1 MQDHT
6 SGHHPCVID
15 DYNIA
20 WPHKFDEVR
29 NMTMHWFAI
38 GISYINIDEQ
48 PRSITWLYWVLRNEV
63 LRQVII
69 NIR

>member
-1 MQDHT
+1 
-6 SGHHPCVID
+6 
-15 DYNIA
+15 
-20 WPHKFDEVR
+20 
-29 NMTMHWFAI
+29 MHWFAI